1 MSSVTGG
8 PSAISSAFVPGRIL
22 RDASA
27 APPGKLFE
35 YSDRPGDVGPLWS
48 SAIGGGEG
56 SRGDDEGETGV
67 VIVCSA
73 EDWYTAGLERWPYTQ
88 KQLLLFSSKEL
99 NCLDAAAVTCFRVGL
114 RAVRA

>member
-8 PSAISSAFVPGRIL
+8 PSAMSSAFVPGLIL

-67 VIVCSA
+67 VIMCSVK
-73 EDWYTAGLERWPYTQ
+73 EWYALCSVEEWYAPGLEW
-88 KQLLLFSSKEL
+88 
-99 NCLDAAAVTCFRVGL
+99 
-114 RAVRA
+114 

>member
-1 MSSVTGG
+1 MSISSVTGG

-27 APPGKLFE
+27 APHGNLGE

-56 SRGDDEGETGV
+56 SLGEEEGDIGV
-67 VIVCSA
+67 VI
-73 EDWYTAGLERWPYTQ
+73 
-88 KQLLLFSSKEL
+88 
-99 NCLDAAAVTCFRVGL
+99 L
-114 RAVRA
+114 RSV